1 MGSEWIWRHLG
12 GMALP
17 GGDGCPSAYRK
28 LVASPFKAL
37 DKIPS
42 FSQNCRLSVPPQIT
56 FAMNAEAAALARCDT
71 GTSGLDHILGGGFPL
86 HALYLLQ
93 GDPGVGKTTLAL
105 QFLLAGSR
113 RGESCLYIT
122 FSETREE
129 LFAVARS
136 HGWSLDGIGVLELSN
151 FAQQVTAEAENT
163 LFDPADIELHDV
175 TKIIFAEVERIKP
188 GRAVFDSMSEVRLL
202 SQSALRYR
210 RQILSIKQFLAARA
224 CTTLLLD
231 DLTSA
236 DSKDDRQLESVCHG
250 VIALRRD
257 ELPYGADRRQ
267 LSIRK
272 IRGSSFLGGPHDY
285 VIETGGVKVF
295 PRIVPGEHHRD
306 FAREPVSSGIEGIDT
321 LLGGGLDR
329 GTSNLLM
336 GPSGTGKSSLAVTYA
351 HFTATRGERVAL
363 FTFDENLELYLAKAT
378 SFGIDLRPFIREGV
392 LRAQQVDPA
401 ELSPGQFAQLV
412 LNSVEQENARM
423 VIIDSLNGYSKAM
436 QEGKILDLQLHEILT
451 YLGQL
456 GIVTIMV
463 LAQGGFLNEL
473 RSPVDLTYLADTV
486 IILRHFETKGS
497 IRQAISVAK
506 KRSGG
511 HERTI
516 REFKVT
522 EAGLWVGEP
531 LLQFRGVLTGV
542 PVLES
547 GPGAIDD
554 EVTGGAG
561 N

>member
-1 MGSEWIWRHLG
+1 
-12 GMALP
+12 
-17 GGDGCPSAYRK
+17 
-28 LVASPFKAL
+28 
-37 DKIPS
+37 
-42 FSQNCRLSVPPQIT
+42 
-56 FAMNAEAAALARCDT
+56 MNVEAAALPRCDT
-71 GTSGLDHILGGGFPL
+71 GTSGLDHILGGGFPPK
-86 HALYLLQ
+86 ALYLIQ

-113 RGESCLYIT
+113 KGESCLYVT
-122 FSETREE
+122 FSETRDE

-136 HGWSLDGIGVLELSN
+136 HGWSLDGIGFLELSN
-151 FAQQVTAEAENT
+151 FAQQLTAETENT

-175 TKIIFAEVERIKP
+175 TKIVFAEVERINP
-188 GRAVFDSMSEVRLL
+188 ARSVFDSMSELRLL

-224 CTTLLLD
+224 CTTLFLD
-231 DLTSA
+231 DLTA
-236 DSKDDRQLESVCHG
+236 KDDRQLESVCHG

-272 IRGSSFLGGPHDY
+272 IRGCSFLGGPHDY

-306 FAREPVSSGIEGIDT
+306 FARESVSSGIEGIDT

-336 GPSGTGKSSLAVTYA
+336 GPSGTGKSSLALTYA
-351 HFTATRGERVAL
+351 HFSALRGESVAL
-363 FTFDENLELYLAKAT
+363 FTFDENLDLYLAKAT
-378 SFGIDLRPFIREGV
+378 SFGIDLRPFIRDGV
-392 LRAQQVDPA
+392 LRAQQIDPA
-401 ELSPGQFAQLV
+401 ELSPGQFSQLV
-412 LNSVEQENARM
+412 LNFVEQENARM
-423 VIIDSLNGYSKAM
+423 VIIDSLNGYSKAI
-436 QEGKILDLQLHEILT
+436 QEGKKLDLQLHEMLT

-486 IILRHFETKGS
+486 IILRHFETEGS

-531 LLQFRGVLTGV
+531 LLKFRGVLTGV

-547 GPGAIDD
+547 GPGAMDD
-554 EVTGGAG
+554 EVRGGAG

>member
-1 MGSEWIWRHLG
+1 MR
-12 GMALP
+12 
-17 GGDGCPSAYRK
+17 
-28 LVASPFKAL
+28 
-37 DKIPS
+37 
-42 FSQNCRLSVPPQIT
+42 
-56 FAMNAEAAALARCDT
+56 AEASALVRCDT
-71 GTSGLDHILGGGFPL
+71 GTIGLDHILRGGFPPS
-86 HALYLLQ
+86 ALYLLQ
-93 GDPGVGKTTLAL
+93 GDPGVGKTTLAM

-113 RGESCLYIT
+113 RGESCLYVT

-129 LFAVARS
+129 LFVVARS
-136 HGWSLDGIGVLELSN
+136 HGWSVDDIGILELSN
-151 FAQQVTAEAENT
+151 FAQQLTAEAENT
-163 LFDPADIELHDV
+163 LFNPADIELHDV
-175 TKIIFAEVERIKP
+175 TEIVFAEIERIKP
-188 GRAVFDSMSEVRLL
+188 TRAVFDSMSELRLL

-236 DSKDDRQLESVCHG
+236 DAKDDRQLESVCHG
-250 VIALRRD
+250 VIVLRRD

-272 IRGSSFLGGPHDY
+272 IRGSNFLGGPHDY

-306 FAREPVSSGIEGIDT
+306 FAREPVSCGIEGIDT

-336 GPSGTGKSSLAVTYA
+336 GPSGTGKSSLAITYA

-363 FTFDENLELYLAKAT
+363 FTFDENLDLYLAKAT
-378 SFGIDLRPFIREGV
+378 SFGIDLRPFLRDGFV
-392 LRAQQVDPA
+392 RAQQIDPA
-401 ELSPGQFAQLV
+401 ERSPGQFAQL
-412 LNSVEQENARM
+412 LLDFVEQENTRM

-436 QEGKILDLQLHEILT
+436 QDSKILDLQLHEILT

-456 GIVTIMV
+456 GVVTIMV

-473 RSPVDLTYLADTV
+473 RSPADLTYLADTV
-486 IILRHFETKGS
+486 IILRHFESGGS

-522 EAGLWVGEP
+522 AEGLWVGEP
-531 LLQFRGVLTGV
+531 LLGFRGVLTGV

-547 GPGAIDD
+547 GPGAMGDQR
-554 EVTGGAG
+554 TGDAG

>member
-1 MGSEWIWRHLG
+1 
-12 GMALP
+12 
-17 GGDGCPSAYRK
+17 
-28 LVASPFKAL
+28 
-37 DKIPS
+37 
-42 FSQNCRLSVPPQIT
+42 
-56 FAMNAEAAALARCDT
+56 MNAEAVSLPRCDT
-71 GTSGLDHILGGGFPL
+71 GTSGLDHILGGGFPPQ
-86 HALYLLQ
+86 ALYLLQ
-93 GDPGVGKTTLAL
+93 GDPGVGKTTLAM

-129 LFAVARS
+129 LLAVAHS
-136 HGWSLDGIGVLELSN
+136 HGWSLDGIGFLELSN
-151 FAQQVTAEAENT
+151 FAQQLTAEAENT

-175 TKIIFAEVERIKP
+175 TKIVFAEVERINP
-188 GRAVFDSMSEVRLL
+188 VRAVFDSMSELRLL

-224 CTTLLLD
+224 CTTLLVD

-236 DSKDDRQLESVCHG
+236 EAKDDRQLESVCHG
-250 VIALRRD
+250 VIALRRG

-272 IRGSSFLGGPHDY
+272 IRGSSFLDGPHDY

-306 FAREPVSSGIEGIDT
+306 FEREPVSSGIEGIDT

-329 GTSNLLM
+329 GTSNLPM
-336 GPSGTGKSSLAVTYA
+336 GPSGTGKSSLAIAYA
-351 HFTATRGERVAL
+351 HFTAAQGERVAL
-363 FTFDENLELYLAKAT
+363 FTFDENLGLYLAKAT
-378 SFGIDLRPFIREGV
+378 SFGMDLRPFIRNGV
-392 LRAQQVDPA
+392 LHARQVDPA

-412 LNSVEQENARM
+412 LNFVEQQNARM

-436 QEGKILDLQLHEILT
+436 QDSQVLDLQLHETLT

-456 GIVTIMV
+456 GVVTIMI
-463 LAQGGFLNEL
+463 LAQGGFLNGL

-486 IILRHFETKGS
+486 IILRHFETGGS

-522 EAGLWVGEP
+522 ETGLWVGEP

-542 PVLES
+542 PVLEPS
-547 GPGAIDD
+547 AGATDD
-554 EVTGGAG
+554 EVTGG
-561 N
+561 

>member
-1 MGSEWIWRHLG
+1 MSSGE
-12 GMALP
+12 
-17 GGDGCPSAYRK
+17 PS
-28 LVASPFKAL
+28 
-37 DKIPS
+37 
-42 FSQNCRLSVPPQIT
+42 
-56 FAMNAEAAALARCDT
+56 LARCET
-71 GTSGLDHILGGGFPL
+71 GTSGLDHILGGGFPPQ
-86 HALYLLQ
+86 ALYLLQ
-93 GDPGVGKTTLAL
+93 GDPGVGKTTLAM

-113 RGESCLYIT
+113 RGESCLYVT

-136 HGWSLDGIGVLELSN
+136 HGWSLDGISFLELSN
-151 FAQQVTAEAENT
+151 FAQQLTADAENT

-175 TKIIFAEVERIKP
+175 TKIVFAEVERIKP
-188 GRAVFDSMSEVRLL
+188 NRAVFDSMSELRLL
-202 SQSALRYR
+202 SQSAFRYR
-210 RQILSIKQFLAARA
+210 RQILSIKQLLAARA

-236 DSKDDRQLESVCHG
+236 DAKDDRQLESVCHG
-250 VIALRRD
+250 VIALRRQ
-257 ELPYGADRRQ
+257 ELAYGADRRQ

-272 IRGSSFLGGPHDY
+272 IRGSNFLGGPHDY

-306 FAREPVSSGIEGIDT
+306 FLREPVSCGIQGIDT
-321 LLGGGLDR
+321 LVGGGLDR

-351 HFTATRGERVAL
+351 YFTATRGERVAL
-363 FTFDENLELYLAKAT
+363 FTFDENLDLYLAKAT
-378 SFGIDLRPFIREGV
+378 SLGIDLRPFIRNGF

-401 ELSPGQFAQLV
+401 ELSPGQFAQL
-412 LNSVEQENARM
+412 LLDFAERENARM
-423 VIIDSLNGYSKAM
+423 LIIDSLNGYSKAM
-436 QEGKILDLQLHEILT
+436 QEGNILDLQLHETLT

-456 GIVTIMV
+456 GVVTIMI

-486 IILRHFETKGS
+486 IILRHFEAGGS

-522 EAGLWVGEP
+522 AKGLWVGEP
-531 LLQFRGVLTGV
+531 LLQFRGVLSGI

-547 GPGAIDD
+547 GPSAREGQK
-554 EVTGGAG
+554 TGDTS